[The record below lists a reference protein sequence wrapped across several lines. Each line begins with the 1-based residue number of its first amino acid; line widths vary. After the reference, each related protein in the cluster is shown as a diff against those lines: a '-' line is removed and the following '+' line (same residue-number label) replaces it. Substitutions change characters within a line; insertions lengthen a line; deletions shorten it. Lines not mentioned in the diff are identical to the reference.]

1 LLEHSLLVDNAFADR
16 GRKQKSKLPVV
27 TQSRTAVE
35 NAGQSTSSHHHRV
48 PQVSGRRDRDR
59 SQSRDGHAYMRK
71 AAHTHMEA
79 AVSVSGKRDLQ
90 PERSTVADSAVEMQR
105 LQEKIDHLKK
115 VGCSSF
121 D

>member
-1 LLEHSLLVDNAFADR
+1 LLEHSLVVDNALADR
-16 GRKQKSKLPVV
+16 GRKQKSKLLVA

-35 NAGQSTSSHHHRV
+35 NAGPSTSSHHHRV
-48 PQVSGRRDRDR
+48 PQVFGRRDRDR
-59 SQSRDGHAYMRK
+59 SQSRDGHGYTRK

-90 PERSTVADSAVEMQR
+90 PDRAVADSAVEMQR
-105 LQEKIDHLKK
+105 LQDKIDHLKK
-115 VGCSSF
+115 VGGSSL